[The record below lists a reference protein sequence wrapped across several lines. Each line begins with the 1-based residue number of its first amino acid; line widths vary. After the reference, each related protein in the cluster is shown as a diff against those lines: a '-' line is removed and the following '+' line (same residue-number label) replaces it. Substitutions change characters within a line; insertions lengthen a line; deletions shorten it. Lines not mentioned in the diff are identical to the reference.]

1 MEGSI
6 LAYKNVSSTYKETT
20 IKTAGQG
27 QLIVMLYDEA
37 IKQLGKA
44 VELLA
49 LNNTD
54 KKDPG
59 RIEQISK
66 AVMKTEEILTEL
78 MVSLDF
84 EQGGE
89 ISKNLFSLY
98 TWFNRELLE
107 ANINKDINRML
118 TVKDMLSDLKSTWVQ
133 IASQNTAESAN
144 RETVGLNIA
153 G

>member
-1 MEGSI
+1 MS
-6 LAYKNVSSTYKETT
+6 YKNASSTYKETR
-20 IKTAGQG
+20 INTAGQG

-37 IKQLGKA
+37 IKQLSTAIDLINKNQT
-44 VELLA
+44 E
-49 LNNTD
+49 
-54 KKDPG
+54 KDPG
-59 RIEQISK
+59 KIERIGK
-66 AVMKTEEILTEL
+66 AVMKTEEIITEL

-107 ANINKDINRML
+107 SNIAQDAGRIKEVQR
-118 TVKDMLSDLKSTWVQ
+118 MLSDLRNTWNDISK
-133 IASQNTAESAN
+133 IAADPPN
-144 RETVGLNIA
+144 RGAVGLNIA

>member
-1 MEGSI
+1 
-6 LAYKNVSSTYKETT
+6 LAYKNASSTYKETT

-37 IKQLGKA
+37 VKQLTKA
-44 VELLA
+44 IELLE
-49 LNNTD
+49 LDNTG
-54 KKDPG
+54 KKDPR
-59 RIEQISK
+59 RIEHIFN

-84 EQGGE
+84 EQGGD

-107 ANINKDINRML
+107 ANINKDKNRM
-118 TVKDMLSDLKSTWVQ
+118 TIVRDMISDLRNAWSQ
-133 IASQNTAESAN
+133 ISNQSSEKAN
-144 RETVGLNIA
+144 REAAGLDIA

>member
-1 MEGSI
+1 M
-6 LAYKNVSSTYKETT
+6 AYRNASSTYKETS

-37 IKQLGKA
+37 VKQLTKA
-44 VELLA
+44 IELIE
-49 LNNTD
+49 LNKTD

-59 RIEQISK
+59 RIEPINK
-66 AVMKTEEILTEL
+66 AVMKAEEIITEL

-98 TWFNRELLE
+98 TWFNRELVE
-107 ANINKDINRML
+107 ANINQDIQRML
-118 TVKDMLSDLKSTWVQ
+118 TVKNMLSDLRNTWNIV
-133 IASQNTAESAN
+133 ASQTPTEQPN
-144 RETVGLNIA
+144 RESVGLNIA

>member
-1 MEGSI
+1 

-20 IKTAGQG
+20 IITAGQG

-37 IKQLGKA
+37 AKQLSKA
-44 VELLA
+44 INLLEE
-49 LNNTD
+49 D
-54 KKDPG
+54 SKQQKKDPS
-59 RIEQISK
+59 RVEQVNK

-89 ISKNLFSLY
+89 ISKNLFALY
-98 TWFNRELLE
+98 TWFNRELIE
-107 ANINKDINRML
+107 ANITKDTGRL
-118 TVKDMLSDLKSTWVQ
+118 STVKNMLAELRDSWSK
-133 IASQNTAESAN
+133 IASQNTVDHIN
-144 RETVGLNIA
+144 REAVGLNIA

>member
-1 MEGSI
+1 MS
-6 LAYKNVSSTYKETT
+6 YKSASSTYKETR

-37 IKQLGKA
+37 VKQLTKA
-44 VELLA
+44 IELLE
-49 LNNTD
+49 LNKGE

-59 RIEQISK
+59 RIEHINK
-66 AVMKTEEILTEL
+66 AIMKTEEIITEL

-98 TWFNRELLE
+98 TWFNRELVE
-107 ANINKDINRML
+107 ANINQDIHRML
-118 TVKDMLSDLKSTWVQ
+118 TVKDMLSNLRNTWSS
-133 IASQNTAESAN
+133 IANQSPAEQPN
-144 RETVGLNIA
+144 RESVGLNIA

>member
-1 MEGSI
+1 M
-6 LAYKNVSSTYKETT
+6 AYKNVSSTYKETK

-37 IKQLGKA
+37 VKQLTRA
-44 VELLA
+44 IELLEI
-49 LNNTD
+49 NKTD

-59 RIEQISK
+59 YIEQISK
-66 AVMKTEEILTEL
+66 AIMKTEEIITEL

-84 EQGGE
+84 DQGGE

-98 TWFNRELLE
+98 TWFNRELME
-107 ANINKDINRML
+107 ANISQDAGRM
-118 TVKDMLSDLKSTWVQ
+118 KSIKSMIFDLRNTWSE
-133 IASQNTAESAN
+133 ISQKAAAQPN
-144 RETVGLNIA
+144 REAGLNIA

>member
-1 MEGSI
+1 
-6 LAYKNVSSTYKETT
+6 LAYKDASSTYKETR

-37 IKQLGKA
+37 VKQLKTA
-44 VELLA
+44 IELLQQ
-49 LNNTD
+49 NQGD

-59 RIEQISK
+59 KIEQIGKSI
-66 AVMKTEEILTEL
+66 MKTEEIITEL

-98 TWFNRELLE
+98 TWFNRELME
-107 ANINKDINRML
+107 ANITQDIARMIA
-118 TVKDMLSDLKSTWVQ
+118 VKNMLSELRNTWSEISKNAANQ
-133 IASQNTAESAN
+133 PN
-144 RETVGLNIA
+144 REAQVGLNIA

>member
-1 MEGSI
+1 M
-6 LAYKNVSSTYKETT
+6 AYKNASSTYKETT

-37 IKQLGKA
+37 VKQLTKA
-44 VELLA
+44 VELLEQNA
-49 LNNTD
+49 K

-59 RIEQISK
+59 KIEQISK
-66 AVMKTEEILTEL
+66 AIMKTEEILTEL

-118 TVKDMLSDLKSTWVQ
+118 TVRDMISDLRNAWSQ
-133 IASQNTAESAN
+133 ISNQSSEKTN
-144 RETVGLNIA
+144 REAAGLDIA